1 MNIRAG
7 NGVLVWSPGDRAIKS
22 SRLLTAIILL
32 PLLFSIIWY
41 LPSLFFFL
49 FILLLILRVQYEFYL
64 FYYDSTQKKTM
75 GIGLFFGLLLAS
87 VIYFQPPLVGMA
99 LVLSLMGIF
108 LYTLFTFHEI
118 QHTFKE
124 SAILFLGVAYLS
136 GFVSHLFLIRDL
148 PEGKGLIILLLLMT
162 WGADAGAYYVG
173 RALGKKKLSPRV
185 SPNKTIAGAVGGL
198 STTFFCALVAK
209 ATFLSFLSWIDV
221 IVLSL
226 LLGIFGQL
234 GDLTESMLKRAAGIK
249 DSSSIIPAHGG
260 LFDKL
265 DSIAFAAPLLYYYMV
280 FVH

>member
-1 MNIRAG
+1 MNIKAG
-7 NGVLVWSPGDRAIKS
+7 KDVLVWSPGDRTIKP

-32 PLLFSIIWY
+32 PILFCIIWF
-41 LPSLFFFL
+41 LPSFFFFL

-64 FYYDSTQKKTM
+64 LYYEPTHKKSM
-75 GIGLFFGLLLAS
+75 GLGLFFGLLLAGT
-87 VIYFQPPLVGMA
+87 IYFQPSLVGMV

-108 LYTLFTFHEI
+108 LYTLFSFEDIQLTF
-118 QHTFKE
+118 TE

-148 PEGKGLIILLLLMT
+148 PEGKGLIILVLLMT

-173 RALGKKKLSPRV
+173 RAMGKMKLSPRV

-198 STTFFCALVAK
+198 SSTFVFGLVAK
-209 ATFLSFLSWIDV
+209 FTFLSFLSSMDV
-221 IVLSL
+221 IALSL

-234 GDLTESMLKRAAGIK
+234 GDLTESMLKRAAGVK

-280 FVH
+280 LVH